1 VVDNII
7 TKLDYDYTLKVL
19 KKMIR
24 IPSVVG
30 EEGQIALYLHDELRA
45 LGLTCELHE
54 VEPGRFNI
62 YAKLMGS
69 GHGRRLSFIGHT
81 DTIPVVEGW
90 DTDLFTAVERGNR
103 LYGLG
108 ACDMKAGLACI
119 LNMLRA
125 FVMSEYR
132 FKGELYFSGVIDEEG
147 YSKGARALMET
158 DYGNVDA
165 VVLAEPYP
173 GDEIIPIPLGITG
186 KILYDINVK
195 GKAAHGF
202 SPHLGVNAIEEAAKI
217 LASLDQL
224 TFKNHPAFGIG
235 NYSTLT
241 IVGGYKEYSV
251 VIPDRCRFEVN
262 RLLVPGETVENVV
275 ADMQQLVSSLNLAA
289 DVEMNIKPPQY
300 EAYVMNKD
308 SLIIQIFESVY
319 KGVMGKKPFYN
330 YIRSISDANIFA
342 GEKGIPCLHLGP
354 QRGGVHQKN
363 EYVRLDWLPR
373 VSKMFVRIAERFLA
387 RK

>member
-1 VVDNII
+1 
-7 TKLDYDYTLKVL
+7 
-19 KKMIR
+19 
-24 IPSVVG
+24 
-30 EEGQIALYLHDELRA
+30 
-45 LGLTCELHE
+45 

-62 YAKLMGS
+62 YAKLMGN

-81 DTIPVVEGW
+81 DTVPVVEGW
-90 DTDLFTAVERGNR
+90 DTDPFIAVERGNR

-125 FVMSEYR
+125 FVMSDYR

-158 DYGNVDA
+158 EYGNADA

-186 KILYDINVK
+186 KILYDIHVK

-217 LASLDQL
+217 LAGLDQL
-224 TFKNHPAFGIG
+224 TFKNHPDFGTG
-235 NYSTLT
+235 NYCTLK
-241 IVGGYKEYSV
+241 IEGGYKEYSV

-262 RLLVPGETVENVV
+262 RLLVPGETVAGVV
-275 ADMQQLVSSLNLAA
+275 ADMQRLVGSLNLAA
-289 DVEMNIKPPQY
+289 DVEVKIKPPQY
-300 EAYVMNKD
+300 EAFVLNKD

-319 KGVMGKKPFYN
+319 KEVMGKKPFYD
-330 YIRSISDANIFA
+330 YSSGISDANIFA
-342 GEKGIPCLHLGP
+342 GEKGIACLHLGP

-373 VSKMFVRIAERFLA
+373 VSKMFALIAARFLE
-387 RK
+387 RKFLKA

>member
-1 VVDNII
+1 MVDNIVA
-7 TKLDYDYTLKVL
+7 KLDNDYTLRVL
-19 KKMIR
+19 KKMIA

-30 EEGQIALYLHDELRA
+30 EEGRIALYLHDELRA
-45 LGLTCELHE
+45 LGLKCELHE

-62 YAKLMGS
+62 YAKLMGG

-81 DTIPVVEGW
+81 DTIPAVEGW
-90 DTDLFTAVERGNR
+90 DTDPFVAFEQANR

-132 FKGELYFSGVIDEEG
+132 FNGELHFGGVIDEEG

-158 DYGNVDA
+158 DYGDMDA

-173 GDEIIPIPLGITG
+173 GDEMTPIPLGITG
-186 KILYDINVK
+186 KILYDIDVK

-202 SPHLGVNAIEEAAKI
+202 NPHLGVNAIEEAAKI

-224 TFKNHPAFGIG
+224 TFKNHPAFGTG
-235 NYSTLT
+235 NYSTLK

-251 VIPDRCRFEVN
+251 VIPDRCCFEVN
-262 RLLVPGETVENVV
+262 RLLVPGETLESVV
-275 ADMQQLVSSLNLAA
+275 ADMQELVNSLDLAA
-289 DVEMNIKPPQY
+289 DVEVNIKPPQY
-300 EAYVMNKD
+300 EAFVLNKD
-308 SLIIQIFESVY
+308 SPIIQIFESVY
-319 KGVMGKKPFYN
+319 NEVMGTKPFYN
-330 YIRSISDANIFA
+330 FIRSVSDANIFA

-354 QRGGVHQKN
+354 QSGGAHQKN

-373 VSKMFVRIAERFLA
+373 VSKMFVLIAERFLA
-387 RK
+387 RS